1 MEEYTLIFNKQF
13 PIFQSFSMK
22 VKDYLTNYMNNADYN
37 FYNENNQNNLL
48 IFGYKLI
55 AYLIYDYYGEDK
67 LAYLD
72 STKFVKR
79 LSQDIIY
86 NIPKYYNKYNL
97 VKILTDLEISS
108 RYDDTSSLNSGV
120 DEKSN
125 NSGNV
130 VQSSADT
137 PPTIKTN
144 TNDKLSIHLTD
155 NTNTNIVET
164 DNDNTGYA
172 DKYTNTQSKTN
183 SLNVNDLKRETIMKR
198 KGNIKNIYE
207 IINQLPKSLYDEIL
221 TDFSKHFI
229 IVYE

>member
-1 MEEYTLIFNKQF
+1 MEEYTLIFNEQF
-13 PIFQSFSMK
+13 PVFDDFSAK
-22 VKDYLTNYMNNADYN
+22 VRDYLTTYMNNADYN

-55 AYLIYDYYGEDK
+55 AYLIYDYYAEDK

-72 STKFVKR
+72 YNIFVKR

-86 NIPKYYNKYNL
+86 NMTKYYNKYNL

-144 TNDKLSIHLTD
+144 TNDKLSINLTD
-155 NTNTNIVET
+155 NNNKVET

-207 IINQLPKSLYDEIL
+207 IINQLPKSLYNEIL

>member
-1 MEEYTLIFNKQF
+1 MEEYTLILKEQF
-13 PIFQSFSMK
+13 PIFQGFSIK
-22 VKDYLTNYMNNADYN
+22 VKDYLTNYMYNADYN

-72 STKFVKR
+72 TIKFVKR
-79 LSQDIIY
+79 LSQDIIF

-155 NTNTNIVET
+155 NANIVET

>member
-1 MEEYTLIFNKQF
+1 MEEYTLIFNEQF
-13 PIFQSFSMK
+13 PNFDDFSVK
-22 VKDYLTNYMNNADYN
+22 VENYLTTYMVNADYN

-72 STKFVKR
+72 YNIFVKR

-144 TNDKLSIHLTD
+144 TNDKLSINLTD
-155 NTNTNIVET
+155 NANTNIVET

-207 IINQLPKSLYDEIL
+207 IINQLPKSLYNEIL